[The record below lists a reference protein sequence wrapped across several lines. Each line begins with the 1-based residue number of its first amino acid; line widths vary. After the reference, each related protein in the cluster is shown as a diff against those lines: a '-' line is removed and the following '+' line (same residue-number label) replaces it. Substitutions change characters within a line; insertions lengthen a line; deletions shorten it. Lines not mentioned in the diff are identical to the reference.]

1 MSSNIGVEHF
11 WTRSDYSDPAPA
23 VWSPIT
29 NDFTRRQSDSQ
40 GLWAQSSRKLLD
52 RTGSWSNISKNP
64 GDQFLAGYKDRCT
77 FVQGN
82 SETNADRTRREC
94 VQIKHAAASD
104 LYLIPELDGN
114 VLRNQSYLHFYNA
127 ALLGPSLL
135 NENWLIPEAEG
146 LADDELLLGMSC
158 GYYNERGPKRKQ
170 AYIWQCCNCGQGGIS
185 IKSEA
190 CRSCGYPRCAYC
202 PVSKVRI

>member
-1 MSSNIGVEHF
+1 MSFNIDGEHF
-11 WTRSDYSDPAPA
+11 WIRPDYSDPAPA

-29 NDFTRRQSDSQ
+29 NDFTRWQSDSQ
-40 GLWAQSSRKLLD
+40 GSWTHYSRKLLD
-52 RTGSWSNISKNP
+52 RTGSWSDISMNP
-64 GDQFLAGYKDRCT
+64 SDQLLIGYKNRCT
-77 FVQGN
+77 FLQGN
-82 SETNADRTRREC
+82 SEANADRTHQEC
-94 VQIKHAAASD
+94 VQIKHDAVSD
-104 LYLIPELDGN
+104 FFLIPEINGN
-114 VLRNQSYLHFYNA
+114 ILRNQSYLQFYNA
-127 ALLGPSLL
+127 ATLGPSLI

-146 LADDELLLGMSC
+146 LADDELLFGMPG